1 MTYKRIIP
9 CIFIKDGKAVKWFD
23 NLEVIDEDPIALAKF
38 YNLHGADE
46 LLIFCLLY
54 TSIGGLL
61 YPQL

>member
-38 YNLHGADE
+38 
-46 LLIFCLLY
+46 
-54 TSIGGLL
+54 
-61 YPQL
+61 

>member
-38 YNLHGADE
+38 YNL
-46 LLIFCLLY
+46 IFL
-54 TSIGGLL
+54 TMMKSMMIQSI
-61 YPQL
+61 